1 MWKVMAA
8 DDEAYMREALQKL
21 IYWEGMGCELRA
33 VGSNGKELVEQM
45 EMEHP
50 DIVITDVKMPLMDGL
65 EVCKYVYETCPEAQ
79 VIILSAYSD
88 FEYARTAIRY
98 SVCEY
103 VLKISVL
110 EELPGAVEKA
120 IRNLKK
126 NRREFLPQESG
137 MEERLAAIKGNPE
150 KDTDSLY
157 NQIVRFIEENY
168 QSRITLDDMAEK
180 LHANRSYLSRLYKSR
195 RGVNLFDD
203 ILRMRVEKAK
213 EYMESKDW
221 KIYEVSE
228 AVGFDDTGYFSRV
241 FKKYT
246 GMSPK
251 EYKNARKD
259 NYEQN

>member
-8 DDEAYMREALQKL
+8 DDEAYMREALEKL
-21 IYWEGMGCELRA
+21 ISWKSMGCELRS
-33 VGSNGKELVEQM
+33 VSSNGQELIKRM
-45 EMEHP
+45 ETEHP

-88 FEYARTAIRY
+88 FEYARLAIRY

-120 IRNLKK
+120 IRNLEKS
-126 NRREFLPQESG
+126 RREFLPLE
-137 MEERLAAIKGNPE
+137 KGAEE
-150 KDTDSLY
+150 KDTEDLY
-157 NQIVRFIEENY
+157 NQMVRYIEENY
-168 QSRITLDDMAEK
+168 RNKITLDDMAEK

-195 RGVNLFDD
+195 SGINLFDD
-203 ILRMRVEKAK
+203 ILRMRIEKAK
-213 EYMESKDW
+213 EYMESTDW
-221 KIYEVSE
+221 KIYEISS

-241 FKKYT
+241 FKKYS
-246 GMSPK
+246 GMSPR
-251 EYKNARKD
+251 EYKSGKGE
-259 NYEQN
+259 NYGQD